1 MSPSIS
7 INKKRKEKILQQNGK
22 FYGNILA
29 EEEGPLAVVDTDG
42 ASEAGVYLL
51 VEVLI
56 RCIEANIVSYRLERK
71 SRLFFIDLFFYN
83 NSK

>member
-56 RCIEANIVSYRLERK
+56 RCIEANIVSYFTL
-71 SRLFFIDLFFYN
+71 I
-83 NSK
+83 SKGILKILKYFSE